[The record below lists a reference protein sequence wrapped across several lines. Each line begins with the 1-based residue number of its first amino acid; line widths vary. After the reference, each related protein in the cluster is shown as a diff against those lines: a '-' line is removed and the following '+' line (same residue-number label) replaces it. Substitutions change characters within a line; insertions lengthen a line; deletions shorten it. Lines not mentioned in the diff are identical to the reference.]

1 MMIHLN
7 EEEKR
12 IEDEMEQS
20 VPLDAEEREKLDSIL
35 NRARKTRAISLRNTE
50 FDLNMLKKRAEK
62 EGMPYQTLINT
73 ILRKYVTEQLVDKRE
88 LYKTVS
94 MARESEAKYS

>member
-1 MMIHLN
+1 MTHLD

-20 VPLDAEEREKLDSIL
+20 VPLDSEEREKLDSIL
-35 NRARKTRAISLRNTE
+35 NRARKTRAISLRITE
-50 FDLNMLKKRAEK
+50 FDLNMLKKRAEQ

-94 MARESEAKYS
+94 LARESEGDYSG

>member
-1 MMIHLN
+1 MTQLN

-35 NRARKTRAISLRNTE
+35 NRARKTRA
-50 FDLNMLKKRAEK
+50 
-62 EGMPYQTLINT
+62 
-73 ILRKYVTEQLVDKRE
+73 
-88 LYKTVS
+88 VS
-94 MARESEAKYS
+94 AARESEAKYS

>member
-35 NRARKTRAISLRNTE
+35 NRARKTRAISLRITE

-73 ILRKYVTEQLVDKRE
+73 ILHKYVTEQLVDKRE

-94 MARESEAKYS
+94 MAREAEVKYS